1 MKKQITQFFITVIA
15 VMATG
20 FVKGRNS
27 KNN

>member
-1 MKKQITQFFITVIA
+1 MKKQIIQIFIA
-15 VMATG
+15 VLTAMATG

>member
-1 MKKQITQFFITVIA
+1 MKKQITQFFIAVIA